1 MQRLIVGALAAVILL
16 AGGFLLMTRL
26 VPEEDVRAEVT
37 RSLQRATGMEPRISG
52 SAKLTFLPRPAIRL
66 EDVRL
71 DDGERSGISTGT
83 LVATVRLLPLLS
95 GNIEIASI
103 IFERPHLA
111 LEIGSEG
118 MRIAGLPLHA
128 PAPPEQR
135 AALPELRIVDG
146 VVEFRV
152 AGLELADTLTRV
164 EASLAW
170 SASGLTA
177 SGTFDWRRTSISGT
191 LNIADIGALRS
202 ANRSGMRI
210 RLEGEGLRAN
220 FEGGL
225 AFRNGPQVEGL
236 LTVEGKSLRNLTA
249 RLGLEPLERGG
260 LGPFSLKSQVA
271 LTPSAFVLSGL
282 SIDLDGNLVEGG
294 LTLKRDGGRAL
305 LQGTLASDTI
315 DLTRYAVIST
325 PGRPANEWIDEPI
338 QLSSFDAFDLDLRLS
353 ARRIMIGK
361 TEIGRFAAAM
371 ALKGGRLTL
380 NVGEAQIFGGA
391 FTGTLALVRG
401 SAGAD
406 VKIQAGLTEFNLDRG
421 LAELTGVRNLEG
433 IGVLAFALEGSGK
446 TPNQIMREFAGNASL
461 VITRGAVVGVNFEQ
475 VLRRLE
481 RKPLSNFAD
490 LRGGR
495 TPFERIAAKA
505 RFTEGSVMLEEIQI
519 DSSLLRV
526 TLSGAA
532 SIARRDLE
540 LRGVAS
546 LVRPAT
552 ASTGAGT
559 KVFDLP
565 FLLQGPWESPF
576 FLPDA
581 DELIQRSG
589 AAAPLLD
596 AARAK
601 NSPSTVRSVIELL
614 TGQRPAGE
622 TPAPEQPTAAPAPA
636 QR

>member
-26 VPEEDVRAEVT
+26 VPEEDVRAAVT
-37 RSLQRATGMEPRISG
+37 RSLQRATGVEPRISG
-52 SAKLTFLPRPAIRL
+52 SAKLAFLPRPAIRL
-66 EDVRL
+66 ENVRL
-71 DDGERSGISTGT
+71 DDGERSGITTGT

-111 LEIGSEG
+111 LEISSEG
-118 MRIAGLPLHA
+118 IRVAGLPLNA

-146 VVEFRV
+146 VVELRI
-152 AGLELADTLTRV
+152 AGLESADTLAGV

-170 SASGLTA
+170 SAAGLTA
-177 SGTFDWRRTSISGT
+177 SGTFDWRRTPISGT

-202 ANRSGMRI
+202 ANRSGVRI

-236 LTVEGKSLRNLTA
+236 LNVDGKSLRNLAA
-249 RLGLEPLERGG
+249 RLGIEPPERGG

-271 LTPSAFVLSGL
+271 FTPSAFVLSRL
-282 SIDLDGNLVEGG
+282 SIDLDGNLAEGG
-294 LTLKRDGGRAL
+294 LTLKRDGGRAF
-305 LQGTLASDTI
+305 LQGTLASDAI
-315 DLTRYAVIST
+315 DLTHYAAISV
-325 PGRPANEWIDEPI
+325 PGRSGEWIDEPI
-338 QLSSFDAFDLDLRLS
+338 QLSRLDAFDLDLRLS
-353 ARRIMIGK
+353 ARRITIGK
-361 TEIGRFAAAM
+361 TEISRFAAAM
-371 ALKGGRLTL
+371 AHKGGRFTL

-391 FTGTLALVRG
+391 FTGTLALMHG
-401 SAGAD
+401 TAGAD
-406 VKIQAGLTEFNLDRG
+406 VKIQAGLTEFSLARG
-421 LAELTGVRNLEG
+421 LSELTGVRHLEG
-433 IGVLAFALEGSGK
+433 SGVLTFALEGSGK

-481 RKPLSNFAD
+481 RKPLSYFAD

-505 RFTEGSVMLEEIQI
+505 RFTEGSVMLEEIEI

-526 TLSGAA
+526 TLSGVA

-552 ASTGAGT
+552 VSTSAPT

-581 DELIQRSG
+581 DELIRRSG

-596 AARAK
+596 AARAR
-601 NSPSTVRSVIELL
+601 NTPSTVRSVIESL
-614 TGQRPAGE
+614 TGQRPTAETTAPE
-622 TPAPEQPTAAPAPA
+622 TPAAAPTPA

>member
-1 MQRLIVGALAAVILL
+1 MQRLIVGALAAVIVLV
-16 AGGFLLMTRL
+16 GGFLFMAKL
-26 VPEEDVRAEVT
+26 VPEADVRAEVT
-37 RSLQRATGMEPRISG
+37 RSLRRATGMEPRISG
-52 SAKLTFLPRPAIRL
+52 SAKLAFLPRPAIRL

-83 LVATVRLLPLLS
+83 IVATVRLLPLLS

-103 IFERPHLA
+103 IFERPHLVI
-111 LEIGSEG
+111 EIGTEG
-118 MRIAGLPLHA
+118 MRVAGLPLNA

-146 VVEFRV
+146 TIEFRA
-152 AGLELADTLTRV
+152 AGLESADTLTRV
-164 EASLAW
+164 DASLAW
-170 SASGLTA
+170 SAAGLTA

-210 RLEGEGLRAN
+210 RLEGEGLRAT

-249 RLGLEPLERGG
+249 RLGLEPFERGG

-315 DLTRYAVIST
+315 DLTHYAAISA
-325 PGRPANEWIDEPI
+325 PGRPANEWIDRPI
-338 QLSSFDAFDLDLRLS
+338 PLSSIDAFDLDLRLS

-361 TEIGRFAAAM
+361 TEISRFAAAT

-380 NVGEAQIFGGA
+380 NVGEAQVFGGA

-401 SAGAD
+401 PAGAD
-406 VKIQAGLTEFNLDRG
+406 MKIQAGLTEFNLDRG
-421 LAELTGVRNLEG
+421 LAELVGVRNLEG

-446 TPNQIMREFAGNASL
+446 TPNEFMREFSGNASL
-461 VITRGAVVGVNFEQ
+461 VITRGAVIGVNFEQ

-481 RKPLSNFAD
+481 RKPLSSFAD

-519 DSSLLRV
+519 ESSLLRV

-552 ASTGAGT
+552 ATVGA

-601 NSPSTVRSVIELL
+601 NSPSSTVRSVIESL

-622 TPAPEQPTAAPAPA
+622 TPAPEEPTAAPAPA

>member
-16 AGGFLLMTRL
+16 AGGFLLLTRL
-26 VPEEDVRAEVT
+26 VPEDDVRAEVT
-37 RSLQRATGMEPRISG
+37 RSLQRATGMQPRISG
-52 SAKLTFLPRPAIRL
+52 SARLTLLPRPAIRL

-71 DDGERSGISTGT
+71 DDGARTGISTGT
-83 LVATVRLLPLLS
+83 IIATVRLLPLLS

-103 IFERPHLA
+103 TFERPHLA

-118 MRIAGLPLHA
+118 MRITGLPLDA

-152 AGLELADTLTRV
+152 AGLESADTLTRV

-170 SASGLTA
+170 SATGLTA
-177 SGTFDWRRTSISGT
+177 SGTFDWRRTSIAGT
-191 LNIADIGALRS
+191 LNVADIGALRS
-202 ANRSGMRI
+202 ANRSGMRM
-210 RLEGEGLRAN
+210 RLEGEGLRAI

-225 AFRNGPQVEGL
+225 AFRNGPQVEGQ
-236 LTVEGKSLRNLTA
+236 LTVEGKSLRNLTS

-282 SIDLDGNLVEGG
+282 SIDLDGNLIEGG
-294 LTLKRDGGRAL
+294 LTLKREAGRAL
-305 LQGTLASDTI
+305 LQGTLASEAI
-315 DLTRYAVIST
+315 DLTRYAAIST
-325 PGRPANEWIDEPI
+325 PGRPSSEWVDQPI

-353 ARRIMIGK
+353 ARRITIGK
-361 TEIGRFAAAM
+361 IEIGRFAAAT

-380 NVGEAQIFGGA
+380 NVGEARVFGGT

-401 SAGAD
+401 PAGAD
-406 VKIQAGLTEFNLDRG
+406 IKIQAGLTEFNLDRS
-421 LAELTGVRNLEG
+421 LAELTGVRNVEG
-433 IGVLAFALEGSGK
+433 VGVLAFELEGSGK

-481 RKPLSNFAD
+481 RKPLASLAD

-519 DSSLLRV
+519 ESSLLRV

-532 SIARRDLE
+532 SISRRDLE

-601 NSPSTVRSVIELL
+601 NTPSTVRSVIESL
-614 TGQRPAGE
+614 TGQRPAE
-622 TPAPEQPTAAPAPA
+622 TPAAEPPAAAPAPA

>member
-37 RSLQRATGMEPRISG
+37 RSLQRATGMQPRISG
-52 SAKLTFLPRPAIRL
+52 SARLTFLPRPAIHL

-71 DDGERSGISTGT
+71 DDGERSGITTGT
-83 LVATVRLLPLLS
+83 IVATVRLLPLLS

-146 VVEFRV
+146 VIEFRV
-152 AGLELADTLTRV
+152 AGLESADTLTRV

-177 SGTFDWRRTSISGT
+177 SGTFDWRRTSIAGT

-236 LTVEGKSLRNLTA
+236 LTVEGKSLRNLSA

-282 SIDLDGNLVEGG
+282 SIGLDGNLAEGG

-305 LQGTLASDTI
+305 LQGTIASDTI
-315 DLTRYAVIST
+315 DLTHYAAISA
-325 PGRPANEWIDEPI
+325 PGRPANEWVDQPI

-353 ARRIMIGK
+353 ARRILIGK

-371 ALKGGRLTL
+371 ALKGSRLTL
-380 NVGEAQIFGGA
+380 NVGEAQVFGGA

-401 SAGAD
+401 SAGAE

-421 LAELTGVRNLEG
+421 LAELTGVRHLDG
-433 IGVLAFALEGSGK
+433 IGVLTFALEGSGK
-446 TPNQIMREFAGNASL
+446 TPNEIMREFAGNASL
-461 VITRGAVVGVNFEQ
+461 VITRGAVIGINFEQ

-481 RKPLSNFAD
+481 RKPLSNFSD

-519 DSSLLRV
+519 ESSLLRV

-552 ASTGAGT
+552 ASTGTGT

-601 NSPSTVRSVIELL
+601 NSPSTVRSVIESII
-614 TGQRPAGE
+614 GQRPAGE
-622 TPAPEQPTAAPAPA
+622 TPAPEEPTTAPAPA